1 MEASEFLL
9 FGFCS
14 SFFSPP
20 TQTSDADET
29 YEYCTSTIL
38 VKSVVTRVM
47 TSDDS
52 FVCSRECF

>member
-29 YEYCTSTIL
+29 YEYCTSTCK
-38 VKSVVTRVM
+38 KSRDE
-47 TSDDS
+47 SDD
-52 FVCSRECF
+52 E